1 MNGNFNILSNNEIFD
16 LFLEME
22 LKRSLRY
29 QNFISLLL
37 IEANPRVGAARA
49 EDNSTLSEKMAALIR
64 KELRESDIVGTYN
77 RNTVRVILL
86 YSDERVSRKIADRLR
101 TWMSNYFGVESN
113 RSNVSL
119 GDACFP
125 SQANDLDCLYQ
136 KASEML
142 ERAKAIDGN
151 PNCSWG

>member
-1 MNGNFNILSNNEIFD
+1 MQHSNILLNKELFD
-16 LFLEME
+16 LILEME

-37 IEANPRVGAARA
+37 IEANPKVAAARV

-64 KELRESDIVGTYN
+64 KELRESDIIGTYD

-86 YSDERVSRKIADRLR
+86 YSDERVAGKIADRLR
-101 TWMSNYFGVESN
+101 IWMSNYFGVEGN
-113 RSNVSL
+113 HSNVSL

-125 SQANDLDCLYQ
+125 SQANDLSSLYQ
-136 KASEML
+136 KASGML
-142 ERAKAIDGN
+142 EKAKALSGN
-151 PNCSWG
+151 SNCS

>member
-1 MNGNFNILSNNEIFD
+1 MGNSNILSNNEIFD
-16 LFLEME
+16 LFLDME

-37 IEANPRVGAARA
+37 IEANPRVAAARV

-64 KELRESDIVGTYN
+64 KELRESDIIGTYN

-86 YSDERVSRKIADRLR
+86 YSDERVAHKIADRLR

-113 RSNVSL
+113 HSNISL

-125 SQANDLDCLYQ
+125 SQANDLGCLYR

-142 ERAKAIDGN
+142 ERAKALN
-151 PNCSWG
+151 ENSNCSWD

>member
-1 MNGNFNILSNNEIFD
+1 MENSNVLSNNEIFD

-37 IEANPRVGAARA
+37 IEANPRVAAARG

-64 KELRESDIVGTYN
+64 KELRESDIIGTYD

-86 YSDERVSRKIADRLR
+86 YSDERVARKIAERLR
-101 TWMSNYFGVESN
+101 AWMSNYFGVESN
-113 RSNVSL
+113 HSNVSL

-125 SQANDLDCLYQ
+125 SQANDLGCLYR

-142 ERAKAIDGN
+142 ERAKALNGN
-151 PNCSWG
+151 STWS

>member
-1 MNGNFNILSNNEIFD
+1 MQHSNILPSNEIFD
-16 LFLEME
+16 LILEME

-37 IEANPRVGAARA
+37 IEANPRVTAARV

-64 KELRESDIVGTYN
+64 KELRESDIIGTYD

-86 YSDERVSRKIADRLR
+86 YSDERVAGKIADRLR
-101 TWMSNYFGVESN
+101 IWMSNYFGVEGN
-113 RSNVSL
+113 HSNVSL

-125 SQANDLDCLYQ
+125 SQANDLGGLYR
-136 KASEML
+136 KASGML
-142 ERAKAIDGN
+142 EKAKALSGN
-151 PNCSWG
+151 SNCS